1 MRDDNSSRAGG
12 AGSKEDVSADELLA
26 LLHKS
31 VERDAKS
38 TGGDKTTGGTK
49 LTGKTPK
56 KTAPLKI
63 DDSTLDEARRELYK
77 GERDAGADDGIYA
90 DDIDVDELIRMYTK
104 RPEKKKPA
112 EETAPDKK
120 NGVPEDNAPVVNETN
135 SDISEDKPA
144 AEYTTD
150 SSDTKEAENTGN
162 SAAYDIQTADEVPI
176 PEEVAPWREDSDA
189 DDDADMKVV
198 DEGGAI
204 AEAADKPAK
213 TEKPQVTVPPAV
225 PAKSDGGET
234 AIYDIKKV
242 REAVDGNTEF
252 SDTVNEALDNA
263 ATEIFETVHPD
274 DKSGADSKD
283 TDPDATKVYG
293 EPDPDEIDQTD
304 LNLMIA
310 FGMNDEIRDKV
321 GEEKATELADS
332 MAKKQEETVKLA
344 NIEQQYEYTSRSQNT
359 EILTRYKNQYYTLI
373 MRIIFAVIL
382 VGATFFLENYSM
394 FGIELPS
401 FMRPGSYPV
410 VYSMIDLQFVV
421 LGGALVYSQIFTG
434 AKNLFTLKPTSES
447 MTSFIVVVSAI
458 YTIAAC
464 FLAPREGFRL
474 FNLPVLLAVLL
485 ALICEFLNL
494 KRDVF
499 SFNIVST
506 KRKKFVVTPVSDATD
521 SLEREIFSD
530 YIPADSEIIRV
541 GRTDFVDG
549 YFARTREG
557 RVARPIVGVL
567 MLLVLMISAVFFFLS
582 YFKDPDIYSALTNAF
597 TAFTV
602 TMPLTAFAIFSY
614 PFYKASRDAYET
626 DSAIIG
632 EKSLGD
638 YAGASVISF
647 EDKEVFPSS
656 GVKVTSIKVYG
667 NNRIDE
673 IIYNLASAFIKVGG
687 PLADVLS
694 QATHDIGHS
703 ENVVLEAVEDD
714 GFTVTVDE
722 MSVAVGKASYME
734 KQDFDPPYDAEDKRI
749 EASAPVGIL
758 YIAYQGQLA
767 GKVYVQYTI
776 DSEFEKIL
784 EQLYKTGMC
793 VGIKSFDPNIDD
805 VLLAKKVKAMK
816 YPVKVIRSKTVE
828 DIPHTFERC
837 DSGIVSK
844 RSVKDLLRTVTLC
857 ERVNNAM
864 KTATIVKILAML
876 LGVVAM
882 VFVWVFASEIQLNSL
897 YTAAYQLVWLI
908 PVLLISHFMA

>member
-1 MRDDNSSRAGG
+1 MRDDNRSRAGG
-12 AGSKEDVSADELLA
+12 AGPNEDVSADELLA

-38 TGGDKTTGGTK
+38 AGGDKTVVDKKTA
-49 LTGKTPK
+49 GKTPK

-77 GERDAGADDGIYA
+77 GEHDAGAD

-104 RPEKKKPA
+104 RPEKKKSRT
-112 EETAPDKK
+112 EEPVPDKK
-120 NGVPEDNAPVVNETN
+120 TDAPENAAPAVNETN
-135 SDISEDKPA
+135 NDIPEDEPA
-144 AEYTTD
+144 GEYVVAGDKT
-150 SSDTKEAENTGN
+150 DTKETEDTG
-162 SAAYDIQTADEVPI
+162 SGAAYDTQNADEVPI
-176 PEEVAPWREDSDA
+176 PEEVAPWREDSDT
-189 DDDADMKVV
+189 DDDADMKVI

-204 AEAADKPAK
+204 AAGADKPERPESG
-213 TEKPQVTVPPAV
+213 TPSAV

-242 REAVDGNTEF
+242 REAVDGNAEF

-263 ATEIFETVHPD
+263 ATEIFETVHSD
-274 DKSGADSKD
+274 DKSDAASSDAGPD
-283 TDPDATKVYG
+283 TTKVYG

-321 GEEKATELADS
+321 GEEKATELADN

-410 VYSMIDLQFVV
+410 VHSMIDLQFVV

-434 AKNLFTLKPTSES
+434 TKNLFTLKPTSES
-447 MTSFIVVVSAI
+447 MTSFIVVVSAL
-458 YTIAAC
+458 YTISAC

-474 FNLPVLLAVLL
+474 FNLPVMLAVLL

-530 YIPADSEIIRV
+530 YIPVDSEIIRV

-549 YFARTREG
+549 YFARTRDG

-614 PFYKASRDAYET
+614 PFYKASRDAYEN

-647 EDKEVFPSS
+647 EDKEVFPSN

-908 PVLLISHFMA
+908 PVMLISHFMA